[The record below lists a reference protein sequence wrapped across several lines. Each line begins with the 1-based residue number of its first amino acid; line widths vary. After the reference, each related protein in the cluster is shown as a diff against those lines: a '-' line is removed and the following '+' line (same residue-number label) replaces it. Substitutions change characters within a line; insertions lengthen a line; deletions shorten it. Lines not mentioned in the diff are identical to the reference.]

1 MSFISILFL
10 TSQEKR
16 SFQVRF
22 LLPTDSPITEQK
34 TQSLPPEPASPE
46 LRAKNLIP
54 NSSFTSLLKLS
65 IFLMN
70 LLYSQ
75 SNTIIEI

>member
-22 LLPTDSPITEQK
+22 LLPTDSPTTEQ
-34 TQSLPPEPASPE
+34 QIQPLPPEPASPE
-46 LRAKNLIP
+46 LRAKNLSP
-54 NSSFTSLLKLS
+54 NSSFTSFLKLS
-65 IFLMN
+65 IFLLN

-75 SNTIIEI
+75 PNTIIEI